1 MVPGGFN
8 SFGSFIIFRKY
19 GFMESIRFAG
29 TEVREKEFTGVLRK
43 RVNDYFRLNHISQ
56 KADAGMVI
64 KTIVMLLVY
73 LLPFALLL
81 TVPMSNWAA
90 LACVVVMGFGIAGV
104 GMGVMHDATHG
115 ALSRRQ
121 WVNDIFSGTLYL
133 LGSNVSNW
141 KIQHNVLHHTYTNIQ
156 GMDEDI
162 DAKGPIRLSES
173 TPKRK
178 YHRFQYIY
186 AFIFYGLMTLTILF
200 NDFFRIIKYNRM
212 GLLTAQQKT
221 LGAELTRMAFR
232 KIIYL
237 VTVLGLPLWLTSFSI
252 GQVLLGFF
260 IMHWVASIILSFV
273 FQMAHVV
280 EGASQF
286 QASPV
291 IISDWHVHQ
300 LKTTSDFGRSNRFL
314 TWYVGGLNYQIE
326 HHLFP
331 NICHVHYK
339 KIAPIVQQTALEFGI
354 PYNLKPTFRAAMA
367 SHIQLLKDL
376 GK

>member
-1 MVPGGFN
+1 
-8 SFGSFIIFRKY
+8 
-19 GFMESIRFAG
+19 MESIRFAG
-29 TEVREKEFTGVLRK
+29 TEAREKEFTGVLRK
-43 RVNDYFRLNHISQ
+43 RVNDYFRLNHLSQ
-56 KADAGMVI
+56 KADARMVV
-64 KTIVMLLVY
+64 KTTVMLLVY
-73 LLPFALLL
+73 LLPFVLLL
-81 TVPMSNWAA
+81 TVPLSNGAA

-121 WVNDIFSGTLYL
+121 WVNDLFSMTLYL

-141 KIQHNVLHHTYTNIQ
+141 KIQHNVLHHTYTNIP

-162 DAKGPIRLSES
+162 DAKGPIRLSEN

-178 YHRFQYIY
+178 YHRYQYIY
-186 AFIFYGLMTLTILF
+186 AFVFYGLMTLTILF

-212 GLLTAQQKT
+212 GLLKAQHKS

-232 KIIYL
+232 KITYL
-237 VTVLGLPLWLTSFSI
+237 VTVLGLPLWLTSFSV

-280 EGASQF
+280 EGAGQIP
-286 QASPV
+286 ASPV

-300 LKTTSDFGRSNRFL
+300 LKTTSDFGRSNKFL

-339 KIAPIVQQTALEFGI
+339 KIAPIVQQTALEYGI
-354 PYNLKPTFRAAMA
+354 PYNLKPSFRAAMA

-376 GK
+376 GR